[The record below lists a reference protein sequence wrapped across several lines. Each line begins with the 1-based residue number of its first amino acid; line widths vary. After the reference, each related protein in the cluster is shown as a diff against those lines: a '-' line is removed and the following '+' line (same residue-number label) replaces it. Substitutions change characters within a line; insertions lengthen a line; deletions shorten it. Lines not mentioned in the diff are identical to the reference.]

1 MEVGVSMKEII
12 LELMYVACGLVSIG
26 AGLHAMK
33 DDKHPAKKGTAIFWL
48 LFGLIFIVGKYI
60 PAYIVGGILLV
71 MGGIT
76 ALNKVVNGSMKT
88 AEESKRM
95 ESAQKLGNSL
105 FVPALAIG
113 ITAFFVAQFLKSLGA
128 LVGLGFGA
136 AIATILCFGIV
147 KAKPKE
153 FAYDGSRLLL
163 QVGAASILPQL
174 LTALGALFKAAGVG
188 EVISSGIGSIIPE
201 GNILAG
207 VIAYCV
213 GMAVFTMIMGNAF
226 AAFAVITAGI
236 GMPFVFS
243 QGANPAIAGILGL
256 TAGYCGTLM
265 TPMAANFNIVPAAV
279 LDTKN
284 KYRVIISQVPFGI
297 ALFITHIIL
306 MYTLAF

>member
-1 MEVGVSMKEII
+1 MEVGVSMKGII
-12 LELMYVACGLVSIG
+12 LEIMYIVCGLVAIG
-26 AGLHAMK
+26 AGFHALK
-33 DDKHPAKKGTAIFWL
+33 DEKHPAKKGTATFWI
-48 LFGLIFIVGKYI
+48 LFGLIFVVGKYI
-60 PAYIVGGILLV
+60 PAYIVGGLLLV
-71 MGGIT
+71 MGVIT

-88 AEESKRM
+88 ADEADRM
-95 ESAQKLGNSL
+95 ASAKKLGNSL
-105 FVPALAIG
+105 FIPALAIG
-113 ITAFFVAQFLKSLGA
+113 VTAFLVAQLFKSLGG

-136 AIATILCFGIV
+136 TLATILCLGIV
-147 KAKPKE
+147 KAKPNE
-153 FAYDGSRLLL
+153 FSYDGSRLLL

-188 EVISSGIGSIIPE
+188 EVISTGIGSIIPE

-243 QGANPAIAGILGL
+243 QGANPAIAGILAL

-284 KYRVIISQVPFGI
+284 KYRVIISQAPFGI
-297 ALFITHIIL
+297 ALFVTHIIL
-306 MYTLAF
+306 MYVLAF